1 MTKRVCCSV
10 LLAVVACIVTTI
22 VTIPISKYPELLKPI
37 VGCFAFIMFLAG
49 FNAYGYGERREGN
62 CRKVSLATGIILFA
76 MILLT
81 WIVIAH
87 YYREFAII
95 ALYTSAMATVV
106 SAVSYKLG
114 ESSYNER
121 SLR

>member
-1 MTKRVCCSV
+1 MTKRVCCSM

-49 FNAYGYGERREGN
+49 FIAYGYGEMREGN

-76 MILLT
+76 MMLLT
-81 WIVIAH
+81 LWIVIAH

-114 ESSYNER
+114 ESS
-121 SLR
+121 